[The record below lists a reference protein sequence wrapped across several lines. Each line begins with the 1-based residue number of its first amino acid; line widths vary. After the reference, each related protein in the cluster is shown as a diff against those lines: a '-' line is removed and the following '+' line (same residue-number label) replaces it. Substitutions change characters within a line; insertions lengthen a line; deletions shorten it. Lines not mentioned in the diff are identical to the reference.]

1 MEDFLKRKL
10 NIDDSVVFIPPYSKT
25 MTLGRVVAFSPKMV
39 RVVYHGWR
47 NEESFDSYADRIE
60 FCYSASKQEVIDKMK
75 KSLDAKVSDVIASSR
90 LVDSAAC
97 LVLSKD
103 EPGAQLKRILEA
115 SGQSF
120 GDSKPVFEVNLKH
133 KLIKK
138 LGSMSGKEFSNF
150 SQFLFD
156 YAVIAEGGTPK
167 DPAKYLRQL
176 DKYLS

>member
-1 MEDFLKRKL
+1 MNVYYLHNRDWGYLYHFIFWQLGALNYVSDDTIYLCIPYIKELEDGDKK
-10 NIDDSVVFIPPYSKT
+10 
-25 MTLGRVVAFSPKMV
+25 PKV
-39 RVVYHGWR
+39 TK
-47 NEESFDSYADRIE
+47 E
-60 FCYSASKQEVIDKMK
+60 KQEVIDKMK